1 MVLVFCRGGE
11 VAGRERG
18 EGFIDQKRER
28 ERSTSQHENRLVP
41 RLLKTH
47 SHRLSMLSILTPYGI
62 GGTNRFMGMDH
73 VSPGQEI
80 LQRGK
85 HPFKARDQS
94 QYSTDRRLRSK
105 VTEYRWRTTI
115 SNPTCDAEHPLQRR
129 DETTSRV

>member
-18 EGFIDQKRER
+18 EGVIDQKRER

-41 RLLKTH
+41 RLLKPH
-47 SHRLSMLSILTPYGI
+47 SHRVSMLSILTPYGI

-80 LQRGK
+80 LQRGETSIQGTGLI
-85 HPFKARDQS
+85 AV
-94 QYSTDRRLRSK
+94 QYRQ
-105 VTEYRWRTTI
+105 TI
-115 SNPTCDAEHPLQRR
+115 TIKSYKISMADNNLDSNL
-129 DETTSRV
+129 

>member
-18 EGFIDQKRER
+18 EGVIDQKRER

-41 RLLKTH
+41 RLLKPH
-47 SHRLSMLSILTPYGI
+47 SHRVSMLSILTPYGI

-85 HPFKARDQS
+85 HPLKARDQS
-94 QYSTDRRLRSK
+94 QYSTERRL
-105 VTEYRWRTTI
+105 
-115 SNPTCDAEHPLQRR
+115 
-129 DETTSRV
+129 